1 MKRDITLYIKDML
14 ENMSDAEQ
22 FVGQMTYRQFT
33 RDKKTNFAVARSIEI
48 IGEAAKH
55 IPAEI
60 RKKYPVIPWKDIA
73 GMRDKIIH
81 FYFGINLERVWIVV
95 KKDIPDLRPH
105 IKKVLKW
112 LQAKKS
118 SKWK

>member
-1 MKRDITLYIKDML
+1 MKRNIALYIKDML

-22 FVGQMTYRQFT
+22 FIGQMTYRQFA

-60 RKKYPVIPWKDIA
+60 RKKYSEIPWKDIA
-73 GMRDKIIH
+73 GMRDKVIH
-81 FYFGINLERVWIVV
+81 FYFGINLERVWTVV
-95 KKDIPDLRPH
+95 KKDIPDLRPR
-105 IKKVLKW
+105 IKEVLKG
-112 LQAKKS
+112 LQAKK
-118 SKWK
+118 